1 MLNVLTPDKAV
12 HGPVSMALSPPIKT
26 YSKIALDQYAYSLP
40 WQKDTMWCP
49 VRDMS
54 EIPTDRDLRLAV
66 LDGDAV
72 HALVFPCRR
81 HGKTWANA
89 KTGQLVEVIPT
100 HWQEWQQDTN
110 RP

>member
-1 MLNVLTPDKAV
+1 
-12 HGPVSMALSPPIKT
+12 
-26 YSKIALDQYAYSLP
+26 
-40 WQKDTMWCP
+40 MWCP